1 MMEEG
6 EERRRGWTRGGE
18 TDTLIG
24 NLEGDE
30 ESGINL
36 LLGREVGT
44 MKGERI
50 DLA

>member
-1 MMEEG
+1 MMERG
-6 EERRRGWTRGGE
+6 EERRIGWTRGGE

-24 NLEGDE
+24 DFEGDE

-44 MKGERI
+44 KEG
-50 DLA
+50 DLVKN